1 MTNYFNP
8 IREMSEIKNQLSFP
22 KKLGFLFGAGSSMAL
37 GLPGIISLT
46 ELVITKLKKEQQS
59 QINHIEE
66 ELISEGIKK
75 PTIEHIL
82 NKIRLI
88 RQITNEMDSKSY
100 VNIKGSDAKTLD
112 REICK
117 SIYSVLS
124 EKENIA
130 ISPEE
135 SKSQYIERFF
145 SWLNTNSR
153 DYNKELFTLNYDMIF
168 ERSLENL
175 QLPYFDGFVGAYE
188 PFFCPESVEKSEMRE
203 NIPISW
209 IRIWKLHGSLGWFW
223 KKGTAVTSG
232 KVVRLGTQSKMELD
246 ELVIYPS
253 REKYESSRKQPFI
266 TYFDRLKNYLRDG
279 EGIFIISGYSF
290 GDEHIN
296 DVIFDGLRQNN
307 RLHVIALMYDDP
319 ELIAI
324 EKDIK
329 QFLNISIF
337 SPKHAIIGGKIGTW
351 SIDPQEKIEKE
362 QEISY
367 FWDKEHDELIIGD
380 FLKLIDF
387 ITDYKRDDSSLI
399 PKVEVTHED

>member
-22 KKLGFLFGAGSSMAL
+22 KRLGFLFGAGSSMAL
-37 GLPGIISLT
+37 GLPGIVKLT
-46 ELVITKLKKEQQS
+46 ELVISNLTQEQQS
-59 QINHIEE
+59 QIILIEE
-66 ELISEGIKK
+66 ELVSEGIKE

-88 RQITNEMDSKSY
+88 RQITKEMDSKSY

-112 REICK
+112 INICNN
-117 SIYSVLS
+117 IYSALS
-124 EKENIA
+124 DKENDA
-130 ISPEE
+130 ITTQGSNA
-135 SKSQYIERFF
+135 QYTERFF
-145 SWLNTNSR
+145 SWLNTTSR

-188 PFFCPESVEKSEMRE
+188 PFFCPESVEQSEIRE
-203 NIPISW
+203 NIPVSW

-223 KKGTAVTSG
+223 KKSTSVTGG
-232 KVVRLGTQSKMELD
+232 KVVRLGSQSKMELD

-266 TYFDRLKNYLRDG
+266 TYFDRLKHYLRDG

-307 RLHVIALMYDDP
+307 MLHVIALMYDDS

-324 EKDIK
+324 ENDIK
-329 QFLNISIF
+329 KFLNISIF
-337 SPKHAIIGGKIGTW
+337 SPKYAIIGGKLGSW
-351 SIDPQEKIEKE
+351 KIDSQERIEKE
-362 QEISY
+362 HEISY
-367 FWDKEHDELIIGD
+367 YWDVKYDELIIGD

-387 ITDYKRDDSSLI
+387 ITDYKIDVSPSI